1 MSTTITLDDL
11 ADMYSE
17 DTADSGN
24 LAVRTASFHYSTKNP
39 SVELGE
45 VSCLSA
51 FAEVVFDIMTVSKE
65 VGISFDDVMLMAQ
78 LKIRNAGLAPS
89 ASTIQ

>member
-1 MSTTITLDDL
+1 MNETITLDDL
-11 ADMYSE
+11 ADIYAE

-39 SVELGE
+39 NVELGE

-51 FAEVVFDIMTVSKE
+51 FAEVVFDIMTASKE

-78 LKIRNAGLAPS
+78 LKMRNAGLVPS